1 MSSLALDMDLRHTIR
16 HCWKTLRGQQVFKD
30 VAIDTDL
37 AAMLP
42 DEFAPKLQI
51 TNTWACGSSA
61 SRLCELLVGEALEN
75 YINAS
80 DAVKLSDSNR
90 VSEAIAAMKQ
100 AEGCVLA
107 RINILEG
114 NAGHSY
120 IFLSQLRDGKGPL
133 LGTIYQTN
141 VGCHKDSAFDLM
153 TWIDDPKSE
162 REVDLE
168 QHFASV
174 QKEMTPGVSPADSY
188 QKNYMLSTK
197 KLTPTEIKDLNQPSK
212 AAAFVFMWRL
222 VKMNG
227 TVERLKSLRSQYAG
241 AVKWPAVKS
250 PSGFRGGG

>member
-16 HCWKTLRGQQVFKD
+16 LCWKTLRGQQAFKA

-75 YINAS
+75 YITAP
-80 DAVKLSDSNR
+80 DAVKLSDTKA
-90 VSEAIAAMKQ
+90 VAQAIAAMKQ

-107 RINILEG
+107 RINVLEG

-120 IFLSQLRDGKGPL
+120 IFLSHLRDGTGPL

-153 TWIDDPKSE
+153 AWINDPKSE
-162 REVDLE
+162 KEVDLE
-168 QHFASV
+168 EHLGSV
-174 QKEMTPGVSPADSY
+174 QREMTPGASPAASY

-197 KLTPTEIKDLNQPSK
+197 QLTPAEVSGLNQPSK
-212 AAAFVFMWRL
+212 AASFVFMWRV
-222 VKMNG
+222 VKMNDA
-227 TVERLKSLRSQYAG
+227 VERLKALRAQYRG
-241 AVKWPAVKS
+241 AVKWPSVKT
-250 PSGFRGGG
+250 PSGFRTGG